1 MAETAKVADSIREL
15 IKTCRDGEKGYRE
28 AIEHAKD
35 PQLKQRFE
43 QISAE
48 RARFA
53 DELEREVARV
63 GESSSRDEGH
73 VVAAL
78 HRAWID
84 LKDSLGG
91 GDHAVLAWLEQGDD
105 YAKNKYQN
113 ALQEELPRDV
123 LSVIT
128 RQYEI
133 LLTDHDEI
141 KALRDSRKAA

>member
-1 MAETAKVADSIREL
+1 MTDNANIADNIREL

-35 PQLKQRFE
+35 PLLKTRFQ

-48 RARFA
+48 RGRFA
-53 DELEREVARV
+53 DDLERQVASF
-63 GESSSRDEGH
+63 GDIPKSDEGH

-84 LKDSLGG
+84 VKDSLGG

-105 YAKNKYQN
+105 YAKGKYQD
-113 ALQEELPRDV
+113 ALKENLPQGV
-123 LSVIT
+123 MSLVQ
-128 RQYEI
+128 RQYQSI
-133 LLTDHDEI
+133 LSDHNEI
-141 KALRDSRKAA
+141 KTLRDARKAA